1 MSNNNLNILSVEQ
14 IRYIY
19 GIGDSQ
25 QVPVHECDGPGCGK
39 EETKQNK
46 FKRCSRCWSTKY
58 CSTECQKKDWKD
70 GHNMECEAVKKIDNA
85 GDKSVKMEV
94 GIDDID
100 DTVFQRIEYFKEKYK
115 RLIQLLALQVLL
127 IGPNNENPDQTLYNK
142 THVPILFLEALP
154 SSAKYPRLSI
164 QTAVTLPIAMLG
176 ERYQES
182 LYETIRLYENSK
194 DPKSFI
200 VNVGLSYVDTGKK
213 YTSVYTPFPYGS
225 GFLDWKG
232 KDVRSLYER
241 YKNTVN
247 AMAGGNAEDL
257 IAAIEKNA

>member
-1 MSNNNLNILSVEQ
+1 MSSNNLNILSVEQ
-14 IRYIY
+14 IRSVY
-19 GIGDSQ
+19 GIGDSRE
-25 QVPVHECDGPGCGK
+25 VPVHECDGPGCGK

-46 FKRCSRCWSTKY
+46 FKKCSRCWSKKY
-58 CSTECQKKDWKD
+58 CSKECQKKHWKD
-70 GHNMECEAVKKIDNA
+70 GHDMKCEAVKVIDG
-85 GDKSVKMEV
+85 GDKIVKMEV

-100 DTVFQRIEYFKEKYK
+100 DTNYQRIEYFKEKYG
-115 RLIQLLALQVLL
+115 RLIQLIALQVLL

-194 DPKSFI
+194 DPKSFV
-200 VNVGLSYVDTGKK
+200 VNVGLSYHETGKK
-213 YTSVYTPFPYGS
+213 NATVCTPFTFGS
-225 GFLDWKG
+225 DFLNWKG
-232 KDVRSLYER
+232 KDVHSLYER

-247 AMAGGNAEDL
+247 AMAGGNAKDL
-257 IAAIEKNA
+257 IAAIKKNA

>member
-25 QVPVHECDGPGCGK
+25 QVTVHECDGPGCGK

-58 CSTECQKKDWKD
+58 CSAECQKKDWKD
-70 GHNMECEAVKKIDNA
+70 GHAMKCEAVKKIDNA
-85 GDKSVKMEV
+85 SDKNVKMEV

-100 DTVFQRIEYFKEKYK
+100 DTNYQRIEYFKEKYG
-115 RLIQLLALQVLL
+115 RLIQLIALQVLL

-142 THVPILFLEALP
+142 THVPILILEALP

-164 QTAVTLPIAMLG
+164 QTAVTLPFALLG
-176 ERYQES
+176 ERNQES
-182 LYETIRLYENSK
+182 MSETIRLYENSK
-194 DPKSFI
+194 DPKSFV
-200 VNVGLSYVDTGKK
+200 VNVGLSYHETGKK
-213 YTSVYTPFPYGS
+213 NATVCTPFTFGS
-225 GFLDWKG
+225 DFLNWKG
-232 KDVRSLYER
+232 KDVHSLYER

-247 AMAGGNAEDL
+247 ALAGGNAKDL
-257 IAAIEKNA
+257 IDAIKKNA